1 MGEDS
6 AILIDEMAFL
16 ESNVQWAAVEIDL
29 AVMAC
34 PAAHERTKGWSGR
47 ICRVFMGAL

>member
-16 ESNVQWAAVEIDL
+16 EWAAVEIEL